1 MTLDASKEFFSC
13 LALRH
18 TPGIGPRTWKN
29 VLGAYASAYEAV
41 ADARSWA
48 GRKLIPK
55 NRAELFLSEPWRT
68 DAEAEYRA
76 VRASDPRSGV
86 RVITWFDP
94 RYPARLREIPDP
106 PVLLYAMGDLS
117 LLKNPAVAVVG
128 ARECTS
134 LGLASVERISADLS
148 RYGVTVVSGLA
159 MGIDRQA
166 HQAALTG
173 VGGTIAVLGAGLDIH
188 YPPENEDVRRAL
200 ERRGLVLTEYG
211 PGTRPEAR
219 NFPVRNRIISGLS
232 LGVLVAEAAA
242 RSGSLIT
249 ARLAAEQGRE
259 VFALPGPLGEPT
271 FTGCHRLIKQ
281 GAALVES
288 AEDIIRTLR
297 FQFSAEL
304 AKVPKMPP
312 EGGELAAQERLAPA
326 KPKKPRARK
335 AGKPAAAGQAELAP
349 PAAPEP
355 EPLPEGLDGEDA
367 ELLGRLTRTD
377 KVHIDALIQ
386 ALGWDSPK
394 VSRRLVILEVRG
406 LVRQW
411 PGMYYGRA

>member
-1 MTLDASKEFFSC
+1 MTPDVSKEFFSC

-18 TPGIGPRTWKN
+18 TPGIGPRTWKT
-29 VLGAYASAYEAV
+29 VLGAYGSAYAAV
-41 ADARSWA
+41 ADARNWA
-48 GRKLIPK
+48 ARKLIPK
-55 NRAELFLSEPWRT
+55 NRAELFLSEPWRAE
-68 DAEAEYRA
+68 AEAEYRA
-76 VRASDPRSGV
+76 VRASDPSRGV

-94 RYPARLREIPDP
+94 RYPERLREIPDP
-106 PVLLYAMGDLS
+106 PVLLYAVGDVS
-117 LLKNPAVAVVG
+117 LLANPAVAVVG

-148 RYGVTVVSGLA
+148 RHGVTVVSGLA
-159 MGIDRQA
+159 LGIDRQA
-166 HQAALTG
+166 HLAALSG

-288 AEDIIRTLR
+288 AEDIISTLR
-297 FQFSAEL
+297 FLFSAEL

-312 EGGELAAQERLAPA
+312 EDGGATPVRQPAPDRPGKTRSKKIKDSRKEEQLELSPTAS
-326 KPKKPRARK
+326 
-335 AGKPAAAGQAELAP
+335 AGTD
-349 PAAPEP
+349 
-355 EPLPEGLDGEDA
+355 PLPDGLDE
-367 ELLGRLTRTD
+367 EERQLLERLTRTD
-377 KVHIDALIQ
+377 KAHIDSLIQ

-411 PGMYYGRA
+411 PGMYYSRA